1 MHKLTI
7 LVVVVLLLV
16 LGYGMHKLIRRFI
29 NPKLSLNHL
38 FLFFLAHF
46 VGIFMLSFFVNLLI
60 IKFGRFLFRP

>member
-1 MHKLTI
+1 MNKITL
-7 LVVVVLLLV
+7 LLVVVLLIV

-29 NPKLSLNHL
+29 NPKQSLNHL